1 MGENFNM
8 SASVRVTLAKYG
20 NVKHTAKA
28 AILPQTASVA
38 HILKIAKNKLKINAK
53 RVFDESGVEMRDSY
67 KSLEQDALLLITCG
81 EDVMSAES
89 RRQMTAKEEAKNF
102 GSKSL
107 LTSANGSRVAV
118 WLQSSP
124 GLVSELDC
132 THLFTIDSQGDSARE
147 YAAGLPVQTGWTVC
161 HVPATIDS
169 IVPSMEETRDMI
181 HGLEKLLR
189 VLSEKQKL
197 VLLHGSDP
205 SNQLPTAIFC
215 LLLLTLIHPDS
226 SSENLDCLHAAGM
239 DVSAVHGW
247 LEAPSNAEWMQR
259 ILTSTDVAVG
269 LALDADMSVSGSC
282 SIRVLCQESFVETE
296 AVQQLN
302 RCAEL
307 PGVRVA
313 VGMPDLHPGKGYPI
327 GSAIGSE
334 GFIYPYLIGGDIG
347 CGMSLVATKINREKL
362 TNKKLE
368 RWVTKLR
375 GLDHGIDDS
384 RHWLSSNLEWPT
396 GTTVSTVEEE
406 PFGDCN
412 VSLREFDSS
421 LGTVGSGNHF
431 AELQEIEEIVEPV
444 LCESVGLT
452 KEQLYLLVHTGS
464 RGLGAAV
471 LDTHTRIF
479 GDSGLAE
486 HTPQAEAYMKMHDGA
501 CAWAKRN
508 RALIASRFLKALR
521 PGAIESS
528 PDCVLDVWHNNVTRK
543 RFDSM
548 GTDLWLHRKGA
559 APADASLIVIPGSR
573 GSRSYL
579 VQPCGDIEKAG
590 FSLAHGAGRKWHR
603 GKAQQLCKARYGD
616 ASTLLKTSLG
626 SLVICDNK
634 DLLYEEAPEAYKEIE
649 SIIQDLVQF
658 KLIRVV
664 AVLKP
669 LITYKQSD

>member
-1 MGENFNM
+1 M
-8 SASVRVTLAKYG
+8 SSAVRATLAKYG

-28 AILPQTASVA
+28 AVLPPAASIA

-53 RVFDESGVEMRDSY
+53 RVFDESGVEMMDGY
-67 KSLEQDALLLITCG
+67 KTLEQDTLLLITCG
-81 EDVMSAES
+81 EDVMSADS
-89 RRQMTAKEEAKNF
+89 RRQMTAKEEARNF
-102 GSKSL
+102 GSKPL
-107 LTSANGSRVAV
+107 LTSANGSRIAV

-124 GLVSELDC
+124 GQVSALEC
-132 THLFTIDSQGDSARE
+132 THLFTIESHGNLARE
-147 YAAGLPVQTGWTVC
+147 YASGLPVQTGWTVC

-169 IVPSMEETRDMI
+169 MVPSMQESRQII

-197 VLLHGSDP
+197 VLLHASDP

-215 LLLLTLIHPDS
+215 LLLLTLIHPDTS
-226 SSENLDCLHAAGM
+226 SSENLDRLYAAGM
-239 DVSAVHGW
+239 DATAVHGW
-247 LEAPSNAEWMQR
+247 LEAPANSEWTQQ
-259 ILTSTDVAVG
+259 IVTSTDVAVS
-269 LALDADMSVSGSC
+269 LAVDADMRVSGSC

-347 CGMSLVATKINREKL
+347 CGMSLVATKINREKV

-384 RHWLSSNLEWPT
+384 RHWLSSGLEWPS
-396 GTTVSTVEEE
+396 GTTVSIVQEE
-406 PFGDCN
+406 PFADCN

-431 AELQEIEEIVEPV
+431 AELQEVEEIVEPV
-444 LCESVGLT
+444 LCESIGLA
-452 KEQLYLLVHTGS
+452 KDQLYLLVHTGS

-471 LDTHTRIF
+471 LDTHTRF
-479 GDSGLAE
+479 YGDSGLAE
-486 HTPQAEAYMKMHDGA
+486 HTPQAEAYLKMHEGA

-508 RALIASRFLKALR
+508 RALIAVRFLKALR
-521 PGAIESS
+521 SEAVDSS
-528 PDCVLDVWHNNVTRK
+528 PDCILDVWHNNVTRK

-579 VQPCGDIEKAG
+579 VQPRGDIEKAG

-603 GKAQQLCKARYGD
+603 GKAQQLCRARYGD
-616 ASTLLKTSLG
+616 ASTLLRTSLG
-626 SLVICDNK
+626 SFVICDNK
-634 DLLYEEAPEAYKEIE
+634 ELLYEEAPEAYKEIE

-658 KLIRVV
+658 ELIRVV